1 MVQRHGRSQG
11 SGAVVL
17 QVLHALAPFAR
28 GTTHLWCK
36 PRSICLA
43 AHYGHDGQPDG
54 PSKIVIKTV
63 DLTECVGIPADA
75 NMADCI
81 DLQELLVRSGRA
93 LNRKVV
99 RGTA

>member
-1 MVQRHGRSQG
+1 MTNVERFT
-11 SGAVVL
+11 A
-17 QVLHALAPFAR
+17 ALLEDPELTRLRNMLAR